1 MTINED
7 ALTAEE
13 VAGILQVNKNTIY
26 NLVKAGKINSYNIG
40 RKIRFTMKDVQAYIA
55 LSKTNATQKTID
67 IALADTNDVIDREHA
82 FIIAGQD
89 VMLDVLANYLAGSGI
104 NALRAY
110 TGSYNGLVNIYLNK
124 VHTAAIHL
132 WDGETNTYNLPYVKR
147 LVPGTPIIMIHLAI
161 RRQGLLVRR
170 GNPKNIR
177 AWSDLLRPDVTIIN
191 REKGAGSRILL
202 DEHLVQ
208 LEADHSQ
215 VKGYN
220 RETSSMLALGS
231 LIARGGADVG
241 VGIERVYHQIEG
253 LDFIPLQDE
262 ELALVIRKSEH
273 TKKAIQAIKYIV
285 GSVGFQ
291 EGFKI
296 TPGYNISRMGH
307 VLYES

>member
-1 MTINED
+1 VTINED

-13 VAGILQVNKNTIY
+13 VAEILQVNKNTIY
-26 NLVKAGKINSYNIG
+26 NLVKASKINSYNIG

-55 LSKTNATQKTID
+55 QSKTNITHKTNEKTLVDNND
-67 IALADTNDVIDREHA
+67 IIDREHA
-82 FIIAGQD
+82 FVVAGQD
-89 VMLDVLANYLAGSGI
+89 VMLDVLANYLAGSGVG
-104 NALRAY
+104 ALRVY

-124 VHTAAIHL
+124 VHAAAIHL
-132 WDGETNTYNLPYVKR
+132 WDGETDTYNLPYVKR
-147 LVPGTPIIMIHLAI
+147 LVPGTPLIMMHLAV

-177 AWSDLLRPDVTIIN
+177 TWSDLLRPDVTIIN

-208 LEADHSQ
+208 LEADHLQ
-215 VKGYN
+215 VNGYN

-231 LIARGGADVG
+231 LIARGGADAG

-262 ELALVIRKSEH
+262 ELALVVRKSEF
-273 TKKAIQAIKYIV
+273 TKKAIQAIRYIL
-285 GSVGFQ
+285 GSTGFR
-291 EGFKI
+291 EELST
-296 TPGYNISRMGH
+296 TPGYNTSRMGQL
-307 VLYES
+307 LYES